1 MNNLTAK
8 ISCFARAYHHRENKI
23 QIFSDDKAFLL
34 LGKEYDMIA
43 QNMKQGVSFFLP
55 EFKGTAEEGLRL
67 IVNKQLSPSVLGRSA
82 FCEEMLQSEKRLGCR
97 QHVVFAAGYDTFGV
111 RNDDESLS
119 VYELDLPEVLVDK
132 VEKIKE
138 AGLEDCAVKVPCNL
152 VESTWTQKLLE
163 KGYNPGRKAFGSL
176 LGISYYLNEQ
186 DFKLLIENIGKIM
199 AEGSAI
205 CFDFPLREESREAR
219 INRTLAKGAGEEM
232 KAAYSYGEIEKLL
245 SECGFIIYEYLDDDA
260 VTERFFS
267 EYNLHNPECTVTAPK
282 GVGYVL
288 AVRKQ
293 Y

>member
-82 FCEEMLQSEKRLGCR
+82 FCEEMLQSEKRLGCK
-97 QHVVFAAGYDTFGV
+97 QYVVFAAGYDTFGV
-111 RNDDESLS
+111 RNNEESLS
-119 VYELDLPEVLVDK
+119 VYELDLPEVLWDK

-205 CFDFPLREESREAR
+205 CFDFPLREESRETR

-232 KAAYSYGEIEKLL
+232 KAAYSYGEMEKLL
-245 SECGFIIYEYLDDDA
+245 SECGFIIYEYLDDDD
-260 VTERFFS
+260 VTKRFFS